1 MNLKNLKQLESDRK
15 KKFYDDD
22 LDPNYVNAILK
33 ISNPKTPGEYKNVK
47 IKLKPKG
54 DREMHFMNLNS
65 MSYKVDVRGEKKFI
79 FGMEEM
85 SIQKPIVRNYSW
97 EILFH
102 DLLKDEGIVGLDII
116 PIKFFRNG
124 EYLGIFVIEESFS
137 KELLEKQN
145 RKEGPII
152 SINNN
157 IDHVFP
163 NLNFKVYSEKYWLNK
178 KKDFFYESNKNLE
191 NLKINFEKESF
202 NLFNYFDIEKWA
214 KYFALID
221 LLKMYHGSSIKSV
234 KLYYNP
240 STGLIEPIGYDGHFG
255 SGYNDFA
262 FMDLIYDSDI
272 YCGWICTTDKN
283 WLNLF
288 FDLKNKEFIESYLI
302 NLKKFT
308 SKEYRNKID
317 NHLNKK
323 INNINNFFY
332 SEYHS
337 SDRVWYKGLL
347 PYYFDINVIYERQ
360 NMLIQKI
367 KFIEN
372 YLDNSNEKKLAKK
385 NQNTIIFQKFKSNK
399 EIANKLE
406 NEKIYFSK
414 GYWVLE
420 NLKLV
425 DKEIILEEG
434 AIIILKGENSLIG
447 KNKTFKLSG
456 PGMLTQL
463 NGKINISNA
472 KFSKIKNIK
481 IDGLDWSGALNFI
494 NSKVSI
500 DNMEILDNFGEDA
513 INIVGSDSNINNLIV
528 HNAYRD
534 SIDIDFGKLQ
544 FNKIA
549 CKTSGNDCLDTSGAF
564 VVGNYLFGEDIKD
577 KLGSFGENSKITI
590 KEVSGKNVNLGIV
603 SKDGSESLIENL
615 TLENSEI
622 LAASYKKKYF
632 FGKSDLKIMNIN
644 NEQKYKD
651 LQDKVL
657 LSEPN
662 TIFINKDK
670 FEKFTQNQ
678 KILKK
683 IYVGG

>member
-1 MNLKNLKQLESDRK
+1 M
-15 KKFYDDD
+15 
-22 LDPNYVNAILK
+22 
-33 ISNPKTPGEYKNVK
+33 
-47 IKLKPKG
+47 
-54 DREMHFMNLNS
+54 
-65 MSYKVDVRGEKKFI
+65 
-79 FGMEEM
+79 
-85 SIQKPIVRNYSW
+85 
-97 EILFH
+97 
-102 DLLKDEGIVGLDII
+102 
-116 PIKFFRNG
+116 
-124 EYLGIFVIEESFS
+124 
-137 KELLEKQN
+137 EKQN

-385 NQNTIIFQKFKSNK
+385 IKIQLYFKS
-399 EIANKLE
+399 L
-406 NEKIYFSK
+406 
-414 GYWVLE
+414 
-420 NLKLV
+420 
-425 DKEIILEEG
+425 
-434 AIIILKGENSLIG
+434 
-447 KNKTFKLSG
+447 
-456 PGMLTQL
+456 
-463 NGKINISNA
+463 
-472 KFSKIKNIK
+472 
-481 IDGLDWSGALNFI
+481 
-494 NSKVSI
+494 
-500 DNMEILDNFGEDA
+500 
-513 INIVGSDSNINNLIV
+513 NLIK
-528 HNAYRD
+528 
-534 SIDIDFGKLQ
+534 KLQ
-544 FNKIA
+544 
-549 CKTSGNDCLDTSGAF
+549 
-564 VVGNYLFGEDIKD
+564 
-577 KLGSFGENSKITI
+577 
-590 KEVSGKNVNLGIV
+590 
-603 SKDGSESLIENL
+603 
-615 TLENSEI
+615 
-622 LAASYKKKYF
+622 
-632 FGKSDLKIMNIN
+632 IN
-644 NEQKYKD
+644 
-651 LQDKVL
+651 
-657 LSEPN
+657 
-662 TIFINKDK
+662 
-670 FEKFTQNQ
+670 
-678 KILKK
+678 
-683 IYVGG
+683 